1 MNGDSHGLL
10 ITVIIEF
17 AMLSYLLGAIP
28 NGFLI
33 AKAKG
38 IDIRKVGSGNIGAT
52 NVYRSVSKSLGLLT
66 FALDALKG
74 AIPALLFPI
83 WVARCVP
90 ASALPFWAPLL
101 FGGLA
106 IAGHTW
112 PVYLKFK
119 GGKGVATSAG
129 ALIGIAPAAM
139 GIGVLCWLIAL
150 VTTRFMSVASVV
162 AAVTVPAVGWW
173 RYREQGLALPIALTA
188 LGALIIWRHKG
199 NIQRLMNGT
208 ESRFEFKKK
217 SESRSQNPGDRD

>member
-1 MNGDSHGLL
+1 MN
-10 ITVIIEF
+10 IVVISTF
-17 AMLSYLLGAIP
+17 GVLAYLLGAIP

-38 IDIRKVGSGNIGAT
+38 IDIRTVGSGNIGAT
-52 NVYRSVSKSLGLLT
+52 NVYRSVSKSLGILT
-66 FALDALKG
+66 FVLDALKG
-74 AIPALLFPI
+74 AIPALWFP
-83 WVARCVP
+83 WQAAHCAQSP
-90 ASALPFWAPLL
+90 LPPWLPLL

-129 ALIGIAPAAM
+129 ALIGIAPAAT
-139 GIGVLCWLIAL
+139 GIGVLCWFIAL
-150 VTTRFMSVASVV
+150 GAFRYMSVASII
-162 AAVTVPAVGWW
+162 AALVVPAAGWW
-173 RYREQGLALPIALTA
+173 FYRINGLALPVALTA

-199 NIQRLMNGT
+199 NIQRLMSGT

-217 SESRSQNPGDRD
+217 KS

>member
-1 MNGDSHGLL
+1 MNGAGNNSVTLIISVFGLL
-10 ITVIIEF
+10 
-17 AMLSYLLGAIP
+17 AYLLGAIP

-52 NVYRSVSKSLGLLT
+52 NVYRSVSKFLGILT

-74 AIPALLFPI
+74 AIPALWFP
-83 WVARCVP
+83 WQAAHC
-90 ASALPFWAPLL
+90 AQTALPPWLPLL

-129 ALIGIAPAAM
+129 ALLGIAPAAT
-139 GIGVLCWLIAL
+139 GIGVLCWFITL
-150 VTTRFMSVASVV
+150 VTLRYMSAASIV
-162 AAVTVPAVGWW
+162 AALAVPTAGWW
-173 RYREQGLALPIALTA
+173 LYRADGQALPIALTA
-188 LGALIIWRHKG
+188 LGALIIWRHQG
-199 NIQRLMNGT
+199 NIHRLMNGT
-208 ESRFEFKKK
+208 ETRFEFKKK
-217 SESRSQNPGDRD
+217 RT

>member
-1 MNGDSHGLL
+1 MDIVVVSTFGVL
-10 ITVIIEF
+10 
-17 AMLSYLLGAIP
+17 AYLLGAIP

-38 IDIRKVGSGNIGAT
+38 IDIRTVGSGNIGAT
-52 NVYRSVSKSLGLLT
+52 NVYRSVSKSLGILT
-66 FALDALKG
+66 FVLDALKG
-74 AIPALLFPI
+74 AIPALWFP
-83 WVARCVP
+83 WQAARCAQSP
-90 ASALPFWAPLL
+90 LPPWLPLL

-129 ALIGIAPAAM
+129 ALIGIAPAAT
-139 GIGVLCWLIAL
+139 GIGVLCWFIAL
-150 VTTRFMSVASVV
+150 VAFRYMSVASII
-162 AAVTVPAVGWW
+162 AALVVPAAGWW
-173 RYREQGLALPIALTA
+173 FYRVNGLALPSALTA

-199 NIQRLMNGT
+199 NIQRLMSGT

-217 SESRSQNPGDRD
+217 KP

>member
-1 MNGDSHGLL
+1 MSCSCGGVALVVSVFGLL
-10 ITVIIEF
+10 
-17 AMLSYLLGAIP
+17 AYLLGAIP

-33 AKAKG
+33 AMAKG

-52 NVYRSVSKSLGLLT
+52 NVYRAVSKPLGILT

-74 AIPALLFPI
+74 AIPALWFPPQ
-83 WVARCVP
+83 AAEC
-90 ASALPFWAPLL
+90 AQTDLPVWLPLL

-129 ALIGIAPAAM
+129 ALIGIAPGAT
-139 GIGVLCWLIAL
+139 GIGVLCWLITL
-150 VTTRFMSVASVV
+150 VTLRYMSAASIV
-162 AAVTVPAVGWW
+162 AAIAVPAAGWW
-173 RYREQGLALPIALTA
+173 LYGKAGPVLPLALTA

-208 ESRFEFKKK
+208 ESRFEFRKK
-217 SESRSQNPGDRD
+217 NP

>member
-1 MNGDSHGLL
+1 MMNCALTNPET
-10 ITVIIEF
+10 TVITAF
-17 AMLSYLLGAIP
+17 GVLAYLLGAIP

-52 NVYRSVSKSLGLLT
+52 NVYRAVSKPLGILT

-74 AIPALLFPI
+74 AIPALWFP
-83 WVARCVP
+83 WQ
-90 ASALPFWAPLL
+90 ASHCAHSPLPPWLPLL

-129 ALIGIAPAAM
+129 ALIGIAPAAT
-139 GIGVLCWLIAL
+139 GIGVLFWFITL
-150 VTTRFMSVASVV
+150 VTLRYMSVASII
-162 AAVTVPAVGWW
+162 AALAVPAAGWW
-173 RYREQGLALPIALTA
+173 LYRDNGLALPIALTV
-188 LGALIIWRHKG
+188 LGLLIIWRHKG

-208 ESRFEFKKK
+208 ENRFEFKKK
-217 SESRSQNPGDRD
+217 KT

>member
-1 MNGDSHGLL
+1 MNGVCNCNVTL
-10 ITVIIEF
+10 VIAAF
-17 AMLSYLLGAIP
+17 GVLAYLLGAIP

-52 NVYRSVSKSLGLLT
+52 NVYRSVSKALGILT

-74 AIPALLFPI
+74 AIPALWFP
-83 WVARCVP
+83 VQATHCAQTSLP
-90 ASALPFWAPLL
+90 AWLPLL

-129 ALIGIAPAAM
+129 ALIGIAPAAT
-139 GIGVLCWLIAL
+139 GIGVLCWFVTL
-150 VTTRFMSVASVV
+150 VTIRYMSVASIV
-162 AAVTVPAVGWW
+162 AAVAVPAAGWW
-173 RYREQGLALPIALTA
+173 LYRANGLALPLALTA

-199 NIQRLMNGT
+199 NIQRLMNGS

-217 SESRSQNPGDRD
+217 KP

>member
-1 MNGDSHGLL
+1 MMNCVCNCSE
-10 ITVIIEF
+10 TMVIMAF
-17 AMLSYLLGAIP
+17 GGLSYLLGAIP

-33 AKAKG
+33 AKVRG

-52 NVYRSVSKSLGLLT
+52 NVYRSISKSMGILT

-74 AIPALLFPI
+74 AIPALWFP
-83 WVARCVP
+83 WQAAHCAQSP
-90 ASALPFWAPLL
+90 LPLWLPLL

-129 ALIGIAPAAM
+129 ALIGIAPAAI

-150 VTTRFMSVASVV
+150 VTSRYMSVASIV
-162 AAVTVPAVGWW
+162 AALAVPATSWW
-173 RYREQGLALPIALTA
+173 LYRADGLALPITLTA
-188 LGALIIWRHKG
+188 LGVLIIWRHKG
-199 NIQRLMNGT
+199 NIQRLTNGT
-208 ESRFEFKKK
+208 ENRFEFKKK
-217 SESRSQNPGDRD
+217 KS

>member
-1 MNGDSHGLL
+1 MNCNCP
-10 ITVIIEF
+10 ITGVIFGF
-17 AMLSYLLGAIP
+17 AVLAYLLGAIP

-38 IDIRKVGSGNIGAT
+38 IDIRTVGSGNIGAT
-52 NVYRSVSKSLGLLT
+52 NVYRSVSKALGILT

-74 AIPALLFPI
+74 AVPALLFP
-83 WVARCVP
+83 VLVTGCLNGEAP
-90 ASALPFWAPLL
+90 AWLPLL

-129 ALIGIAPAAM
+129 ALIGIAPGAT
-139 GIGVLCWLIAL
+139 GIGVLCWFVAL
-150 VTTRFMSVASVV
+150 VGTRYMSVASIAAAIAVPV
-162 AAVTVPAVGWW
+162 AGWW
-173 RYREQGLALPIALTA
+173 LYREKGLALPLA
-188 LGALIIWRHKG
+188 LGVLGLLIIWRHKG
-199 NIQRLMNGT
+199 NIVRLMNGT

-217 SESRSQNPGDRD
+217 SE

>member
-1 MNGDSHGLL
+1 MDIVIISTFGLL
-10 ITVIIEF
+10 
-17 AMLSYLLGAIP
+17 AYLLGAIP

-52 NVYRSVSKSLGLLT
+52 NVYRSVSKTLGLLT

-74 AIPALLFPI
+74 AIPVLWFP
-83 WVARCVP
+83 WQATHCAQAP
-90 ASALPFWAPLL
+90 LPSWLPLL

-129 ALIGIAPAAM
+129 ALMGIAPAAT
-139 GIGVLCWLIAL
+139 GIGVICWFIAL
-150 VTTRFMSVASVV
+150 ITVRYMSVASII
-162 AAVTVPAVGWW
+162 AALAVPAAGWW
-173 RYREQGLALPIALTA
+173 LYRAEGLALPIALTA
-188 LGALIIWRHKG
+188 LGALIIWRHQG
-199 NIQRLMNGT
+199 NIQRLIKGT
-208 ESRFEFKKK
+208 ENRFEFKKK
-217 SESRSQNPGDRD
+217 QS

>member
-1 MNGDSHGLL
+1 MTAVVSGLAAL
-10 ITVIIEF
+10 
-17 AMLSYLLGAIP
+17 AYLLGAIP

-52 NVYRSVSKSLGLLT
+52 NVYRSVSKTLGILT
-66 FALDALKG
+66 FALDAVKG
-74 AIPALLFPI
+74 AVPALVFP
-83 WVARCVP
+83 VLVTHCSNAP
-90 ASALPFWAPLL
+90 APTWLSLL

-129 ALIGIAPAAM
+129 ALIGIAPGAT
-139 GIGVLCWLIAL
+139 GIGVLCWFVAL
-150 VTTRFMSVASVV
+150 VGTRYMSVASIV
-162 AAVTVPAVGWW
+162 AAIAVPAAGWW
-173 RYREQGLALPIALTA
+173 LYRGQGIALPVALTL

-199 NIQRLMNGT
+199 NIERLMKGAEN
-208 ESRFEFKKK
+208 RFEFKKK
-217 SESRSQNPGDRD
+217 TE